1 MNNILST
8 IGVIGS
14 GHRSCFGW
22 SVWSACSGRSGRWPR
37 SLPTRSLYRSRA
49 GSHFYGTEY
58 EIWADFGPVGN
69 TEKKSFGPIM
79 SNFWGGFFMFSLA
92 KQMLK
97 FFEKHCSFHTKML
110 RNIFF
115 IDFYFFLNFFGKN
128 WLNIHNQFCIALLQ
142 ATDTFMRNFYKM
154 TLLSKTLLK

>member
-1 MNNILST
+1 MDTEAVLVDQSGLPVQAGQDADQEAYQQGHYIEVAQGAIFMEQSMRFGLIL
-8 IGVIGS
+8 
-14 GHRSCFGW
+14 
-22 SVWSACSGRSGRWPR
+22 GR
-37 SLPTRSLYRSRA
+37 LAILK
-49 GSHFYGTEY
+49 
-58 EIWADFGPVGN
+58 
-69 TEKKSFGPIM
+69 KKSFGPIM

-115 IDFYFFLNFFGKN
+115 IEIFFLNFFGKN